1 MPFNG
6 ENTMT
11 QTISAV
17 LSAAALAA
25 VLASSLSTGASA
37 QSAAPAE
44 KPITIKLG
52 VFLPS
57 GSTLKNAASDTWF
70 SAGAEYAF
78 VPKAD
83 AQTAAQSFVP
93 LAYIDYAVSNRHG
106 VNANYVGIGPGF
118 RYNLA
123 APGSSSLIPY
133 VGAGAGAY
141 FLHANGIGGSSNK
154 TNFGYRLNAG
164 VEFNQSYLFEVN
176 YTDGNSLSG
185 ARFGGFNIQAG
196 LKF

>member
-1 MPFNG
+1 
-6 ENTMT
+6 MT
-11 QTISAV
+11 HPIIPAA

-25 VLASSLSTGASA
+25 LLSLGLSAGASA
-37 QSAAPAE
+37 QSATPAE

-57 GSTLKNAASDTWF
+57 GSALKNAVSDTWF
-70 SAGAEYAF
+70 SAGAEYAL
-78 VPKAD
+78 VPKAG
-83 AQTAAQSFVP
+83 AGAAPQSFVP
-93 LAYIDYAVSNRHG
+93 LGYVDYAGVNRHG
-106 VNANYVGIGPGF
+106 VNADYVGIGPGF

-133 VGAGAGAY
+133 VGAGVGAY
-141 FLHANGIGGSSNK
+141 FLHAKGFGGSSNK

-164 VEFNQSYLFEVN
+164 VEFSQSYLFEIN
-176 YTDGNSLSG
+176 YTDANSLSG

-196 LKF
+196 IKF

>member
-1 MPFNG
+1 
-6 ENTMT
+6 MT
-11 QTISAV
+11 HMTLPAA

-25 VLASSLSTGASA
+25 LLSLGLAPGASA
-37 QSAAPAE
+37 QSATPAE

-57 GSTLKNAASDTWF
+57 GSTLKNAVSDTWF
-70 SAGAEYAF
+70 SAGLEYAL
-78 VPKAD
+78 VPKPGAE
-83 AQTAAQSFVP
+83 TAAQSFVP
-93 LAYIDYAVSNRHG
+93 LAYIDYAVANRHG
-106 VNANYVGIGPGF
+106 VNADYVGVGPGF

-123 APGSSSLIPY
+123 APGSSTLIPY

-141 FLHANGIGGSSNK
+141 FLHAKGFGGSSNK

-164 VEFNQSYLFEVN
+164 VEYNQAYLLEIN
-176 YTDGNSLSG
+176 YTDANSVSG

-196 LKF
+196 IKF